1 MIDTHCHLTF
11 EQLANRLDEV
21 LRNATL
27 AGVDGMISVGT
38 TPEQTR
44 RAIAVAALH
53 RGVYASAGLHP
64 HYVSQ
69 YTSKSALLESLREAA
84 ASPHVVA
91 LGEMGLDRHYPEP
104 PLAHQRQAFDWQL
117 ELAAEPA
124 LAHLPIIIHNRKA
137 TDETL
142 AMLRQA
148 RMPGERF
155 VFHCF
160 AGDVAE
166 VEAILAFGA
175 MVSFTGIVTF
185 PNAAEVA
192 DASDRVPVD
201 RLMVE
206 TDAPYLTPEPYR
218 KIRPNEPRYVVEVAR
233 FLAERRKMDYRDFE
247 AVMDGNAKRFFRLD
261 NHVDATG

>member
-11 EQLANRLDEV
+11 DQLASRLDDV
-21 LRNATL
+21 LREAKQ
-27 AGVDGMISVGT
+27 AGVHGMISVGT
-38 TPEQTR
+38 SPQQTQQ
-44 RAIAVAALH
+44 AIAVAQRH
-53 RGVYASAGLHP
+53 TGVYATAGLHP
-64 HYVSQ
+64 HYVEQ
-69 YTSKSALLESLREAA
+69 FTSKTALLDSLREAA

-104 PLAHQRQAFDWQL
+104 PLEHQRQAFDWQL

-124 LAHLPIIIHNRKA
+124 LKHLPIIIHNRKA
-137 TDETL
+137 TEDTL

-148 RMPGERF
+148 GMAGDRF

-166 VEAILAFGA
+166 VEAILKFGA

-185 PNAAEVA
+185 PNAREVA
-192 DASDRVPVD
+192 EASDRVPVD

-218 KIRPNEPRYVVEVAR
+218 KLRPNEPRYVVEVAR
-233 FLAERRKMDYRDFE
+233 FLAERRKMDFADFE
-247 AVMDGNAKRFFRLD
+247 TVMDENAKRFFRLN
-261 NHVDATG
+261 NHADAT